1 MTDLIFE
8 SLLLIARGGGGG
20 SGGGGGGGGG
30 GSGGGGS
37 GGGVGFAIAMVGF
50 IPTNLMGSYFKK
62 RDKVKLGKTIGW
74 PVALLFSLAL
84 IAIFKFYG
92 VIMAGGALVG
102 LPAGLYGW
110 FDALK
115 ANVRAKRALKQAS
128 LIDVSWDEKAI
139 QKYTAGVF
147 QRFQYDWGKGDTE
160 TMKQYLAPEYH
171 NHISLMMLALK
182 QASRVNRMSNV
193 KISAQEIQEV
203 EDYTDNSRDNF
214 VMGFHASATDELI
227 DTRDQKVLFKDKNA
241 FVEYWEFRRNDNK
254 WLLASIRQA
263 TENVMSRNSSI
274 EQFATQQGFY
284 YSLDWG
290 WLLLPRRGQLF
301 AGGKF
306 GVSDINNHVIGI
318 YNNILVQIYT
328 YISSNE
334 SNSGSQYLVA
344 QVQLPKSYGDILVRR
359 NKRFDWDRIKGMQ
372 KIEMEW
378 ADFNKKY
385 DVFAST
391 AEGPTSFELLHP
403 VFMEVLE
410 RQPFEVNLEVVDN
423 VVYFYT
429 KERALNPEHYPAMMS
444 IIQEA
449 FKQMKM

>member
-1 MTDLIFE
+1 MLDFVFD

-30 GSGGGGS
+30 SSGGSG
-37 GGGVGFAIAMVGF
+37 GGGVGFAIALVGF
-50 IPTNLMGSYFKK
+50 IPTSLMGSYFRK
-62 RDKVKLGKTIGW
+62 RDKVKQGKAIGW
-74 PVALLFSLAL
+74 PIALMYSLAL
-84 IAIFKFYG
+84 VVIFKFYG
-92 VIMAGGALVG
+92 VIMAIGALVG

-115 ANVRAKRALKQAS
+115 ANVKARRALKQAS
-128 LIDVSWDEKAI
+128 LADISWDEKAI
-139 QKYTAGVF
+139 TKYTAAVF
-147 QRFQYDWGKGDTE
+147 KRFQYDWSKGDTE

-171 NHISLMMLALK
+171 NHISLMMLALS
-182 QASRVNRMSNV
+182 QASRINRMTNV
-193 KISAQEIQEV
+193 NIATQEIQEV

-214 VMGFHASATDELI
+214 VMGFNASATDELI
-227 DTRDQKVLFKDKNA
+227 DTRDQKILFKDKNA
-241 FVEYWEFRRNDNK
+241 FVEYWEFRRIDNK
-254 WLLASIRQA
+254 WLLAGIRQA
-263 TENVMSRNSSI
+263 TEDIMSRNNDI
-274 EQFATQQGFY
+274 VQFATQQGFY

-306 GVSDINNHVIGI
+306 GVSDINNHVIGV
-318 YNNILVQIYT
+318 YNNVLVQIYS
-328 YISSNE
+328 YVSGNE
-334 SNSGSQYLVA
+334 ARAGSQYLVA
-344 QVQLPKSYGDILVRR
+344 QVQLPKSYGDIVVRR
-359 NKRFDWDRIKGMQ
+359 NKRFDWDRIKGLQ
-372 KIEMEW
+372 KIETEW
-378 ADFNKKY
+378 GDFNKKY

-403 VFMEVLE
+403 AFMEVLE
-410 RQPFEVNLEVVDN
+410 RQPFEINLEVVDN

-429 KERALNPEHYPAMMS
+429 RESALTPEHYPIMLT